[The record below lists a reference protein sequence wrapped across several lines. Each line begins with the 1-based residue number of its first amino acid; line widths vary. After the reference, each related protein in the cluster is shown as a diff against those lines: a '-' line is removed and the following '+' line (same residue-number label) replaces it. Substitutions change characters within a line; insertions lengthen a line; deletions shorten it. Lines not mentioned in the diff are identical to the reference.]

1 MLEQCASNVQTLFNI
16 ILIFNHQPMFSQ
28 LSANVHPLQCSADVQ
43 PMFSKCSANVV
54 QPVLSRLSAN
64 AQPMFSRCSANL
76 LFSQCSA
83 DLQPTRSQCSVDVKP
98 MLAKVQPLI
107 FERVANVL
115 PGTADFN
122 EDLLTSL
129 LRQPHW
135 PQLYR
140 SIFSEGLSLDGADHA
155 CCRFVAI
162 VEPPISRDAAS
173 HASQAKHAVI
183 TLYIGLAAAQCCS
196 RVQFRD
202 LSLLNG
208 PSQECVPVHY
218 LITFIVCRQS
228 VCQPIDV
235 QRALCLATA

>member
-1 MLEQCASNVQTLFNI
+1 
-16 ILIFNHQPMFSQ
+16 
-28 LSANVHPLQCSADVQ
+28 
-43 PMFSKCSANVV
+43 
-54 QPVLSRLSAN
+54 
-64 AQPMFSRCSANL
+64 
-76 LFSQCSA
+76 
-83 DLQPTRSQCSVDVKP
+83 

-162 VEPPISRDAAS
+162 VEPP
-173 HASQAKHAVI
+173 
-183 TLYIGLAAAQCCS
+183 S
-196 RVQFRD
+196 RVTLPRTLPKQNT
-202 LSLLNG
+202 LSL
-208 PSQECVPVHY
+208 PY
-218 LITFIVCRQS
+218 I
-228 VCQPIDV
+228 
-235 QRALCLATA
+235 